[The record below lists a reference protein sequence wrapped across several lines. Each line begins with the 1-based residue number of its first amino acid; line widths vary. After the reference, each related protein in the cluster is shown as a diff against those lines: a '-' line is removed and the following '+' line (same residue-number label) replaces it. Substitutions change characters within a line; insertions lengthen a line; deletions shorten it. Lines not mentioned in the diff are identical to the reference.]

1 MLPSFVFDEVSL
13 TFGEFD
19 ENQAQSFRKIDVKSD
34 LSRKS
39 AMIAVEIAEQAEEA
53 TEAVLNEVE
62 EIVGAIENDESDP
75 EFVVPDE
82 FIENETSGQVD
93 QNDDVIVISSG
104 DESETSSG
112 LWDRCY
118 HFTTWFSETCDRVVE
133 S

>member
-112 LWDRCY
+112 L
-118 HFTTWFSETCDRVVE
+118 
-133 S
+133 